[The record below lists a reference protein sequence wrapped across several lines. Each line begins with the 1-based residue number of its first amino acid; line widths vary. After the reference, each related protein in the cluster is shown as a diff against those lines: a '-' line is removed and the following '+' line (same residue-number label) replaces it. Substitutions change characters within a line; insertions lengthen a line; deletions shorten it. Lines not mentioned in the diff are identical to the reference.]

1 MEHHRRPNIRKFIAS
16 SELFGGY
23 EVYIDLNYCNTLDDI
38 VNIFH
43 ENLLGFLNQNNLREE
58 IIKIPVKNDP
68 LLLTESTPRRSV
80 RLRNSI
86 IEISWHPTQT
96 LYTCVM
102 ENVRAYAGH
111 YLE

>member
-43 ENLLGFLNQNNLREE
+43 ENLLGFLNQNNLR
-58 IIKIPVKNDP
+58 
-68 LLLTESTPRRSV
+68 
-80 RLRNSI
+80 
-86 IEISWHPTQT
+86 
-96 LYTCVM
+96 
-102 ENVRAYAGH
+102 
-111 YLE
+111 